1 MSADLQSEAVCNKG
15 VFSDES
21 EALSEIVRRL
31 VARLDPGS
39 IWLFGSRARGT
50 ARPDS
55 DFDLLVVGK
64 PGGAL
69 GSDDYEKVDRPLHG
83 LGIGCDVVP
92 CAAED
97 FEEGL
102 ELNTSFITWI
112 VGEGRKVYEAVG
124 Q

>member
-1 MSADLQSEAVCNKG
+1 MSAVRPNFGGLASEAQ
-15 VFSDES
+15 
-21 EALSEIVRRL
+21 ALDAV
-31 VARLDPGS
+31 VARIVGAIDPGG
-39 IWLFGSRARGT
+39 IWLFGSRARGD

-64 PGGAL
+64 PGADL
-69 GSDDYEKVDRPLHG
+69 GSDDYERVDRPLHG

-102 ELNTSFITWI
+102 QLDTSFIAQI
-112 VGEGRKVYEAVG
+112 VGEGRKIYEASIP
-124 Q
+124 

>member
-1 MSADLQSEAVCNKG
+1 MAARPNFGGLATEAQALEAVI
-15 VFSDES
+15 
-21 EALSEIVRRL
+21 ARIVG
-31 VARLDPGS
+31 AIDPGS
-39 IWLFGSRARGT
+39 IWLFGSRARGD

-64 PGGAL
+64 PGADL
-69 GSDDYEKVDRPLHG
+69 GSDDYERVDRPLNG

-102 ELNTSFITWI
+102 QLDTSF
-112 VGEGRKVYEAVG
+112 VARVVAEGRKIYEASIP
-124 Q
+124 